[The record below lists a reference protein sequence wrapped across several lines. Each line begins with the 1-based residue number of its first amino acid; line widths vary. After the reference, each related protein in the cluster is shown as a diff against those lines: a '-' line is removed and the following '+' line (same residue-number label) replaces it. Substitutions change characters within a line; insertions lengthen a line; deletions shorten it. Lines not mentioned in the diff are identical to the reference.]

1 MATMTIQDW
10 AKVSGVYVKN
20 NPKIIDGM
28 FARALT
34 TTLDAHAKKI
44 TKVKGE
50 FPQFHSILTHVV
62 QGFKAEWTALGTAEF
77 KHKKL
82 QNFHQKVNYPI
93 VPAEILPSAL
103 ADLYEEDKSIKKK
116 AIVKYILDDL
126 MNKVKDD
133 LEILSITGQYD
144 SADLGTFGK
153 AMDGITKK
161 VADAVADTTHPAYK
175 IPLNALTDTN
185 VVDEITTFERKL
197 PKFMKKK
204 IKKIFISENNL
215 ERYILNYE
223 DKFGAKTTYKEGD
236 KTKTRLGKRVLVGIP
251 DLPDDVIFATIDGNL
266 AKLVDIYNKPA
277 FTDFQVQDYTLK
289 VFMEWW
295 LGYDFLINEAVF
307 VANFTDATEGLGN
320 ADLMAKYYP
329 HNA

>member
-10 AKVSGVYVKN
+10 AKAADVYVKN
-20 NPKIIDGM
+20 NTKIIDGM

-62 QGFKAEWTALGTAEF
+62 QGFTTEWNELGTAEF
-77 KHKKL
+77 KHKVL

-93 VPAEILPSAL
+93 IPAEILPSAL
-103 ADLYEEDKSIKKK
+103 AELYEEDKPIKNK
-116 AIVKYILDDL
+116 AIVKYILNDL

-133 LEILSITGQYD
+133 IEILSITGTYD
-144 SADLGTFGK
+144 SASLGVFGN
-153 AMDGITKK
+153 AMDGIVKK
-161 VADAVADTTHPAYK
+161 VDDAVANTDHPAYR
-175 IPLNALTDTN
+175 IPLNALTDDN
-185 VVDEITTFERKL
+185 IVDEITTFERKL

-215 ERYILNYE
+215 ERYQLNYE
-223 DKFGAKTTYKEGD
+223 DRFGAKTTYKEGD
-236 KTKTRLGKRVLVGIP
+236 KTKTRLGKRILVGIP

-277 FTDFQVQDYTLK
+277 FTDFQVQDYKLK

-307 VANFTDATEGLGN
+307 VANFVDTTEGLGN

-329 HNA
+329 HSA

>member
-1 MATMTIQDW
+1 MATMTIKDY
-10 AKVSGVYVKN
+10 AKAANVYVKN
-20 NPKIIDGM
+20 NTKIIDGM

-103 ADLYEEDKSIKKK
+103 ADLYEEDKPIKKK

-153 AMDGITKK
+153 AMDGIAKK

-185 VVDEITTFERKL
+185 IVDEITKFERKL

>member
-20 NPKIIDGM
+20 NTKIINGM

-103 ADLYEEDKSIKKK
+103 ADLYEEDKPIKKK

-153 AMDGITKK
+153 SMDGIAKK

-185 VVDEITTFERKL
+185 IVDEITKFERKL